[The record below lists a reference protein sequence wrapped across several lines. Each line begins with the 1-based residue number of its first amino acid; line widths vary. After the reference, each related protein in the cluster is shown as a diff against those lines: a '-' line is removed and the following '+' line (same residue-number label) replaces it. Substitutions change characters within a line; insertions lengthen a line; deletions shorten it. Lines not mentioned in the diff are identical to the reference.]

1 MLDQLLQWDQDLF
14 LFLNGLNAPFF
25 DFLMYWISDKYI
37 WIPFYAF
44 LMALIIK
51 SYKTEAILV
60 AIFIALVVT
69 LSDQSSVKLFKDVF
83 ERLRPCHEPALN
95 GLVHTVYGRCGGQ
108 FGFVSSHAAN
118 AFGMAVLVTL
128 LLKKH
133 FWWIGWLLIPWA
145 AVVSYS
151 RVYLGV
157 HYPGDIIGGALLGI
171 LCAYITYVLFRF
183 TSHRLLLIFAKTN
196 KS

>member
-1 MLDQLLQWDQDLF
+1 MIDQLLQWDQELF

-37 WIPFYAF
+37 WVPFYAF

-51 SYKTEAILV
+51 SYRIEAILV
-60 AIFIALVVT
+60 AVIIALVVT
-69 LSDQSSVKLFKDVF
+69 MTDQSSVKLFKDVF
-83 ERLRPCHEPALN
+83 ERLRPCHEPALD
-95 GLVHTVYGRCGGQ
+95 GLVHTVRGRCGGQ

-128 LLKKH
+128 LLKNH
-133 FWWIGWLLIPWA
+133 FRWIGWVLLPWA
-145 AVVSYS
+145 AVVAYS

-157 HYPGDIIGGALLGI
+157 HYPGDIIVGAMLGI
-171 LCAYITYVLFRF
+171 LCGYMAFFIFRF
-183 TSHRLLLIFAKTN
+183 TSKRLLPIFAKT
-196 KS
+196 